1 MKFYNRKSEIRYFN
15 EIWKNS
21 ANSAQMTMVVG
32 RRRIGKTILL
42 KKVIEKK
49 PSVYLF
55 VSRKSEVLLCEEFVR
70 EIETAL
76 QVKIFGEIRSIKTLF
91 AYLMELS
98 KTRRFTVVFD
108 EFQEFF
114 SINSSIYS
122 DMQNVWDSNKDN
134 SQINLILCGSMY
146 SMMKKI
152 FEHSKEPL
160 FARQTEKIVVRAFD
174 IQTLK
179 EILNDCHPKYTQED
193 LLAFYLFTG
202 GVAKYVELFVNKK
215 CFTLKKMLDE
225 IFRAESYFLE
235 EGKQVLIE
243 EFGKDYGIYFSILTL
258 IATSIN
264 TRSEMEVI
272 LGASIGGHLER
283 LEQDFNLIKKNRPIF
298 SKPGTKQVKY
308 IIEDN
313 FLNFWFRFIYKYA
326 SAVQIGNYDY
336 VREIVERDY
345 KTYSGKILEK
355 YFTQKFIESKEFS
368 MIGNY
373 WEGGKNTNSQNE
385 IDIVAVND
393 LKKHISFYEVKRQ
406 KSKINIGVL
415 TGKSK
420 NIVGNF
426 KKYTTKYVGLSMED
440 M

>member
-1 MKFYNRKSEIRYFN
+1 MRFYNRKDELRYFN

-21 ANSAQMTMVVG
+21 KKSAQMTMVVG
-32 RRRIGKTILL
+32 RRRIGKTVLL
-42 KKVIEKK
+42 KKVIENK

-55 VSRKSEVLLCEEFVR
+55 VSRKSETLLCEEFVR

-76 QVKIFGEIRSIKTLF
+76 QVKIFGEIRTIKALF
-91 AYLMELS
+91 AYLMDLS
-98 KTRRFTVVFD
+98 RIRNFTVVFD
-108 EFQEFF
+108 EFQEFY

-122 DMQNVWDSNKDN
+122 DMQNVWDSNKND

-174 IQTLK
+174 TKTIK
-179 EILNDCHPKYTQED
+179 EILSDNHPKYTQED

-215 CFTLKKMLDE
+215 CFTLKKMLGE
-225 IFRAESYFLE
+225 IFRPESYFLE

-243 EFGKDYGIYFSILTL
+243 EFGKDYGVYFSILSL
-258 IATSIN
+258 IASSIN
-264 TRSEMEVI
+264 SRSEMENV
-272 LGASIGGHLER
+272 LGVSIGGHLER

-308 IIEDN
+308 VIEDN

-345 KTYSGKILEK
+345 KTYSGRILEK
-355 YFTQKFIESKEFS
+355 YFTQTIIESKQFS
-368 MIGNY
+368 AIGNY
-373 WEGGKNTNSQNE
+373 WESGNVNE
-385 IDIVAVND
+385 IDIVAVQD
-393 LKKHISFYEVKRQ
+393 LKKRICFYDIKRNP
-406 KSKINIGVL
+406 SKINIATL
-415 TGKSK
+415 AEKSK
-420 NIVGNF
+420 NLEKMF
-426 KKYTTKYVGLSMED
+426 EKYTPIYIALSMED

>member
-1 MKFYNRKSEIRYFN
+1 MKFYDRKNEIRYFN

-21 ANSAQMTMVVG
+21 KNSAQMTMVVG
-32 RRRIGKTILL
+32 RRRIGKTVLL
-42 KKVIEKK
+42 KKVIEKH

-55 VSRKSEVLLCEEFVR
+55 VSRKSETLLCEEFVR

-76 QVKIFGEIRSIKTLF
+76 QVKIIGEIRTIKALF
-91 AYLMELS
+91 TYLMELS
-98 KTRRFTVVFD
+98 KTRNFTVVFD
-108 EFQEFF
+108 EFQEFY

-122 DMQNVWDSNKDN
+122 DMQNVWDSNKND
-134 SQINLILCGSMY
+134 SRINLILCGSMY

-174 IQTLK
+174 IPTIK
-179 EILNDCHPKYTQED
+179 EILNEHHSKYTQED

-243 EFGKDYGIYFSILTL
+243 EFGKDYGIYFSILSL
-258 IATSIN
+258 IASSIN
-264 TRSEMEVI
+264 SRADMEDI
-272 LGASIGGHLER
+272 LGVSIGGHLER

-308 IIEDN
+308 VIEDN

-355 YFTQKFIESKEFS
+355 YFTQTMIESKQFS
-368 MIGNY
+368 AIGNY
-373 WEGGKNTNSQNE
+373 WESGNANE

-393 LKKHISFYEVKRQ
+393 LKKRISFYEVKRQ
-406 KSKINIGVL
+406 KSKIDIAVL
-415 TGKSK
+415 TEKSK
-420 NIVGNF
+420 NISSKF
-426 KKYTTKYVGLSMED
+426 DKYTIKHIGLSMED

>member
-1 MKFYNRKSEIRYFN
+1 MRFYNRESEIKYFE

-21 ANSAQMTMVVG
+21 ENSAQMTLVVG
-32 RRRIGKTILL
+32 RRRIGKTVLL
-42 KKVIEKK
+42 KKIIENI

-55 VSRKSEVLLCEEFVR
+55 VSRKSEPLLCEEFIS
-70 EIETAL
+70 EIERDL
-76 QVKIFGEIRSIKTLF
+76 QVKIFGEIKTFKSLF

-98 KTRRFTVVFD
+98 KTRRFTVVLD

-114 SINSSIYS
+114 NINPSIYS
-122 DMQNVWDSNKDN
+122 DMQNIWDSNKN
-134 SQINLILCGSMY
+134 ESNINLILCGSIY

-152 FEHSKEPL
+152 FEHAKEPL

-174 IQTLK
+174 IPTLK
-179 EILNDCHPKYTQED
+179 EILHDYHPQYSSED

-202 GVAKYVELFVNKK
+202 GIAKYVEIFVNKK
-215 CFTLKKMLDE
+215 CFTLKKMLNE
-225 IFRAESYFLE
+225 IFRDESYFLE

-243 EFGKDYGIYFSILTL
+243 EFGKDYGIYFSIMSL
-258 IATSIN
+258 IASSKN
-264 TRSEMEVI
+264 TRSEIESI
-272 LGASIGGHLER
+272 LNISVGGYLER
-283 LEQDFNLIKKNRPIF
+283 LENDFNLIKKNRPIF

-308 IIEDN
+308 AVVDN

-326 SAVQIGNYDY
+326 SAVEIGNYNH

-345 KTYSGKILEK
+345 KTYSGLILEK
-355 YFTQKFIESKEFS
+355 YFTQQLIEQKQFS

-373 WEGGKNTNSQNE
+373 WESGNANE

-393 LKKHISFYEVKRQ
+393 LKKQISFFEVKRQ
-406 KSKINIGVL
+406 KAKINIPLLIEKSQNLL
-415 TGKSK
+415 TGF
-420 NIVGNF
+420 GG
-426 KKYTTKYVGLSMED
+426 YTSNYFGLSMEE

>member
-1 MKFYNRKSEIRYFN
+1 MKFYNRQKEIRFFN

-21 ANSAQMTMVVG
+21 SNSAQMTMVVG
-32 RRRIGKTILL
+32 RRRIGKTVLL
-42 KKVIEKK
+42 KKTIEKK

-70 EIETAL
+70 EVETAL
-76 QVKIFGEIRSIKTLF
+76 QVQIFGEIKTFKALF

-98 KTRRFTVVFD
+98 KTRHFTVVLD
-108 EFQEFF
+108 EFQEFYN
-114 SINSSIYS
+114 INPAVYS
-122 DMQNVWDSNKDN
+122 EMQNIWDSNKN
-134 SQINLILCGSMY
+134 ESQINLILCGSMY

-174 IQTLK
+174 IQTIK
-179 EILNDCHPKYTQED
+179 EILNDYHPKYTSED

-215 CFTLKKMLDE
+215 CFTLKKMLSE
-225 IFRAESYFLE
+225 IFRDQSYFLE

-243 EFGKDYGIYFSILTL
+243 EFGKDYGVYFSILSL
-258 IATSIN
+258 IASSIN
-264 TRSEMEVI
+264 TRSDIESI
-272 LGASIGGHLER
+272 LNISIGGYLER
-283 LEQDFNLIKKNRPIF
+283 LENDFNLIRKNRPAF
-298 SKPGTKQVKY
+298 SKQGTKQVRY
-308 IIEDN
+308 VIEDN

-326 SAVQIGNYDY
+326 SAIEIGNYDY

-345 KTYSGKILEK
+345 TTYSGLVLEK
-355 YFTQKFIESKEFS
+355 YFMQKLIEGKKFS

-373 WEGGKNTNSQNE
+373 WESGKNANE

-393 LKKHISFYEVKRQ
+393 LKKQISFFEVKRK
-406 KSKINIGVL
+406 KSRINIPVL
-415 TGKSK
+415 IEKSENLS
-420 NIVGNF
+420 NIHSTY
-426 KKYTTKYVGLSMED
+426 KKFHIGLSMED